1 MIKSRRMKWV
11 GHVEERGEK
20 WNAYRILVGKPEGK
34 TPLGKP
40 RHRWDDG
47 IKWILDGMG

>member
-11 GHVEERGEK
+11 RHVAWFGERR
-20 WNAYRILVGKPEGK
+20 NAYRILMVEPEWK

-40 RHRWDDG
+40 RH
-47 IKWILDGMG
+47 K